1 MAKIITI
8 DNDTVTVSL
17 DDSSTIEV
25 AKTEFNFP
33 ISENMQVDTHKHNDT
48 YIFSQPTPTNA
59 DDIEVPEGKVAVN
72 KVPYGLFFFF
82 LGQLGIHEFYAGNHK
97 KGVIWIV
104 VSVVIRVISYMLQ
117 KQSIFFAFIGLIYVI
132 IVIILAIITLCKT
145 SKNGKI
151 LVNKF

>member
-8 DNDTVTVSL
+8 DNDKVTVSL

-25 AKTEFNFP
+25 AKSEFNFP
-33 ISENMQVDTHKHNDT
+33 ISENMQVDAHKHNDT

-59 DDIEVPEGKVAVN
+59 DDIEVPQDKVAVN

-82 LGQLGIHEFYAGNHK
+82 LGQLGIHEFYAGNPK
-97 KGVIWIV
+97 KGFLWILLTIVISLINYSLRRNTLFV
-104 VSVVIRVISYMLQ
+104 GIAYSVVIL
-117 KQSIFFAFIGLIYVI
+117 
-132 IVIILAIITLCKT
+132 ILAIITLCKT
-145 SKNGKI
+145 PKNGKI